1 MRNITM
7 PIHFNF
13 PEKIGLDQ
21 RTNLKR
27 FILTIFKKEGK
38 KAGLINY
45 VFCSDD
51 YILEI
56 NRSHL
61 GHDYYTDIITFD
73 LSEPNSTII
82 DAEIYISVDTVRDNA
97 QRFNNTIRQ
106 ELHRVVFHGVLHL
119 CGYGDK
125 TTSEKLIMT
134 AKEDKYLDL
143 YL

>member
-13 PEKIGLDQ
+13 PEKIRLDE

-73 LSEPNSTII
+73 LSEPESTII

-125 TTSEKLIMT
+125 TPSEKLIMT
-134 AKEDKYLDL
+134 AKEDQYLDL